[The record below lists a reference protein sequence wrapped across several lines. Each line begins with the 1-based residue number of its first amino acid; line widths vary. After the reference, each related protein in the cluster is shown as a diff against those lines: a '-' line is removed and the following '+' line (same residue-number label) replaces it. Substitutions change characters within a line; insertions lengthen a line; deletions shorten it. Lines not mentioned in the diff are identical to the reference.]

1 MSKKPKNSKSAV
13 LMHSVGVFI
22 LLMLWILLIF
32 FKSSLGQFEILAF
45 IAMIIITIS
54 GLYLLTRMLL
64 KGIKNND

>member
-1 MSKKPKNSKSAV
+1 
-13 LMHSVGVFI
+13 MHSVGVFI